1 MEHAS
6 DLRPEASEPLAAPGP
21 PLVIVLPDPDDD
33 LGGGASGF
41 YDQAVELAARL
52 DLAHDLARSSSFL
65 RLDGDL
71 LTCVAAHNEPGSELR
86 GPYRLADHPEFERAV
101 DSGEAIVG
109 STFAVAPV
117 RAHGAVVGIL
127 AVDVRG
133 GAFGPAQTAQLG
145 GMATLIGFRMA
156 RDAAFAE
163 LQREAELS
171 RSLEQLKGEFLNI
184 AAHELRSPLG
194 VIRGYASMLS
204 EGTLTGSLVD
214 AALARI
220 EEKSEEMSRL
230 ITEMLDTAR
239 LEAMTFDLVRERVAL
254 MAIVDDAVAATRP
267 LLTNDHRCTVVPCRD
282 AISMVADRARL
293 TTVLTNLIGNAI
305 KYSPHGGDI
314 EIRVDHD
321 SRVATIVVQDHGI
334 GIGADQI
341 PMLFSRFGRLVTPET
356 GHIRGPGL
364 GLYLAR
370 EIARLHGGDIAVES
384 EAGAGSTF
392 TLTLPLS

>member
-6 DLRPEASEPLAAPGP
+6 DLSSDVTESLLAAEP
-21 PLVIVLPDPDDD
+21 PLVVVVPDPDED
-33 LGGGASGF
+33 LGDGGLGF
-41 YDQAVELAARL
+41 YDQAVDLAARL
-52 DLAHDLARSSSFL
+52 VAHGPRSSSFL
-65 RLDGDL
+65 RLDGEL
-71 LTCVAAHNEPGSELR
+71 LTAVAAHDEPGSDLR
-86 GPYRLADHPEFERAV
+86 GPFRLSDHPEFERAV
-101 DSGEAIVG
+101 DTGEAVAG

-117 RAHGAVVGIL
+117 RAHTGVIGVL
-127 AVDVRG
+127 AVDAHG
-133 GAFGPAQTAQLG
+133 GEFGTAALSHLAG
-145 GMATLIGFRMA
+145 IARLIGFRMA
-156 RDAAFAE
+156 RDIAFAE

-171 RSLEQLKGEFLNI
+171 RRLEQLKGEFLNI

-194 VIRGYASMLS
+194 VIRGYASMVN
-204 EGTLTGSLVD
+204 EGTLTGSLLD

-254 MAIVDDAVAATRP
+254 MTIVDDAVAATRP
-267 LLTNDHRCTVVPCRD
+267 LLTDHHRCTVVPCRD
-282 AISMVADRARL
+282 AIFMVADRARL
-293 TTVLTNLIGNAI
+293 TTVMTNLIGNAI

-314 EIRVDHD
+314 DIRVDHD
-321 SRVATIVVQDHGI
+321 SRVATMVVQDHGI
-334 GIGADQI
+334 GISAEQI

-370 EIARLHGGDIAVES
+370 EIARLHGGDITVES
-384 EAGAGSTF
+384 EVGTGSTF
-392 TLTLPLS
+392 TLTLPLF